1 MVQHGS
7 GILVVIGLGLASCG
21 GSHSPASPVPG
32 PAVQD
37 ALAEV
42 DVAALKTARDG
53 GSPPLIDVRTPA
65 EFADG
70 HVPGAVN
77 IPLDAL
83 AGRLGELESHKQA
96 TVYLICRSGARSA
109 RAQSVLAEAGFAQPV
124 NVAGGTLAWK
134 AAGYPVE

>member
-42 DVAALKTARDG
+42 HRALRPGGEFLFEDLSVETWEQGIGIPFKRISDHPYDEMFRKQEFVDG
-53 GSPPLIDVRTPA
+53 LETLGFSVVLHENRPFSFYHFWGRA
-65 EFADG
+65 EKL
-70 HVPGAVN
+70 V
-77 IPLDAL
+77 
-83 AGRLGELESHKQA
+83 
-96 TVYLICRSGARSA
+96 
-109 RAQSVLAEAGFAQPV
+109 
-124 NVAGGTLAWK
+124 
-134 AAGYPVE
+134 